1 MIAAANKPDRA
12 NRSGRSQLGCWLAK
26 PSSLVILAPVAH
38 LARYD
43 VYCAERGVRTVVYR
57 DVLIRGFRK
66 LHGVGKSYDVSLL
79 LELEQANGQSVFVSR
94 HDIVCL
100 CKHGNQVAVE
110 VVSMK

>member
-1 MIAAANKPDRA
+1 MPSRFDPDPDPNSPKPIEELD
-12 NRSGRSQLGCWLAK
+12 
-26 PSSLVILAPVAH
+26 VTE
-38 LARYD
+38 RYD

-79 LELEQANGQSVFVSR
+79 LELEQANGQSVFVGR